1 MFKEY
6 FPYFSNS
13 EIVYLDNAAT
23 TQKPKVV
30 IDEIVDYYTNYC
42 SNTHRSNHGNANK
55 ATQKFEH
62 TREIL
67 KKLINAK
74 DKSEIIFTKGV
85 TESINFI
92 ATSYVKKRF
101 STVIISSLEH
111 HSNIVPWQMLGKSL
125 NRGLKIVKCNKNLDF
140 DFDDFEEILKENPNA
155 FVSITHISNA
165 FGKIHDIKKI
175 ISLAHKYDA
184 KVMIDGAQS
193 LCHKKIDVKDLDVDF
208 FTFSAHKSFGPT
220 GVGAVYIKNELL
232 DDVLPYQTGGA
243 TINDVSYEKTV
254 LLDSPYKFEAGTQNI
269 AGVIGFGKALEFIK
283 NIDFEIIEKKEI
295 ELYNYLYEELSKIDD
310 IIFYSDIKNSIG
322 SLSFNIKNIVAE
334 DIGILVDKMG
344 IALRCGHHCAQGIMK
359 ELKLEGTIRVSISF
373 YNEKEDIDKLIIALK
388 KAILMIKD

>member
-1 MFKEY
+1 MIILLISLLVIIQNLLVGDMMFKEY

-92 ATSYVKKRF
+92 ASSYVKKRF

-125 NRGLKIVKCNKNLDF
+125 NRGLKVVKCNKNLDF
-140 DFDDFEEILKENPNA
+140 DFDDFEEI
-155 FVSITHISNA
+155 F
-165 FGKIHDIKKI
+165 KI
-175 ISLAHKYDA
+175 IFLKP
-184 KVMIDGAQS
+184 
-193 LCHKKIDVKDLDVDF
+193 
-208 FTFSAHKSFGPT
+208 GP
-220 GVGAVYIKNELL
+220 L
-232 DDVLPYQTGGA
+232 
-243 TINDVSYEKTV
+243 
-254 LLDSPYKFEAGTQNI
+254 
-269 AGVIGFGKALEFIK
+269 
-283 NIDFEIIEKKEI
+283 
-295 ELYNYLYEELSKIDD
+295 
-310 IIFYSDIKNSIG
+310 IFYLKN
-322 SLSFNIKNIVAE
+322 KIVKTNHKFIE
-334 DIGILVDKMG
+334 M
-344 IALRCGHHCAQGIMK
+344 
-359 ELKLEGTIRVSISF
+359 
-373 YNEKEDIDKLIIALK
+373 
-388 KAILMIKD
+388 